1 MDLVSAG
8 WIFISVRSLPCLV
21 SHFLSLIVL
30 WLNLLNSHN
39 LSKLHAS
46 CSCVTHHLRK
56 SKSFWRFYRTQV
68 RSLAVLV
75 THSLTHSLTSLV
87 PQPTY
92 HFFSQMGTLSTHWL
106 THFRLINLIDVTLAC
121 EEAKSNLVEV
131 VTAAESWGSCWQQ
144 FVADLKAEVW
154 S

>member
-8 WIFISVRSLPCLV
+8 WIFISVRSVPCLV

-30 WLNLLNSHN
+30 WLNLLKSHN

-46 CSCVTHHLRK
+46 SSCVTHHLRK

-75 THSLTHSLTSLV
+75 THSLTSLV

-92 HFFSQMGTLSTHWL
+92 HFFGQMRTLSTHWL
-106 THFRLINLIDVTLAC
+106 THFRFINLIDVTLAC
-121 EEAKSNLVEV
+121 EEAKSKFVEV
-131 VTAAESWGSCWQQ
+131 ATAAESWGSCWQQ
-144 FVADLKAEVW
+144 FVADVKAEVW